1 MASCVL
7 LVQVVLGQ
15 ETGSA
20 RVITLN
26 RPRQLNGI
34 SDRVVYLLAQ
44 FLEKWEKDDDAKL
57 VIFKGG
63 AGRAFSAGGD
73 LKMFYEGKSGDTNTA
88 FADDSCLEV
97 VYRMYWLCY
106 HIHTYKKT
114 TVALVNGLVM
124 GGAAAMVA
132 PLKFAVVTEKTIFA
146 TPEASVGLHTDCSFS
161 YIHSRLPGYLGEYL
175 ALTGARL
182 NAKEMISAGLATH
195 FISSEKLEELEKHL
209 LNLDSGDESAVRAVI
224 EEFSAD
230 VQPDED
236 SVLNK
241 LSTINKCFSAET
253 VEDIIKAFHA
263 LIVVCASFSVGLN
276 TRFLTDEDSTVQP
289 PPLPVLRPVQYTTS
303 SVSRHDAEAKILLM
317 ISWWMA
323 TLWSLRVRRQ
333 GHAMWDHGGTAHV
346 SRSSTAKDFTE
357 STFLGPLAA
366 GEAEGELGE
375 AVLGGIVEDRAEGR
389 GRDGVVRGE
398 GEAAEEERRGGPQRG
413 VGVGL
418 VEGERI
424 DAFEERGDLLAEV
437 GDTAAS
443 VAAERVEMRERI
455 LRRRSPLRWEKQ
467 SGPSPAAA

>member
-1 MASCVL
+1 MAQQQTSPEE
-7 LVQVVLGQ
+7 VVLGQ

-44 FLEKWEKDDDAKL
+44 FLEKWEKDDSAKL
-57 VIFKGG
+57 VIFKG

-73 LKMFYEGKSGDTNTA
+73 LKMFYEGKS
-88 FADDSCLEV
+88 DDSCLEV

-124 GGAAAMVA
+124 GGGAAMVA

-195 FISSEKLEELEKHL
+195 FVSSEKLEELEKCL

-224 EEFSAD
+224 EEFCTD

-253 VEDIIKAFHA
+253 VEDIIKAFESE
-263 LIVVCASFSVGLN
+263 ASIDGNQWVA
-276 TRFLTDEDSTVQP
+276 
-289 PPLPVLRPVQYTTS
+289 PVLKGLRKS
-303 SVSRHDAEAKILLM
+303 SPTALKITLRSIREGRKQSLPECLMKEFRLTMNILRSVVNGDVYEGIRALSIDKDNAPKWNPATLEEVKNEDIDRVFQPFSPEHELQVPNDDSNRWSGKYENTVYAKIP
-317 ISWWMA
+317 
-323 TLWSLRVRRQ
+323 R
-333 GHAMWDHGGTAHV
+333 
-346 SRSSTAKDFTE
+346 
-357 STFLGPLAA
+357 
-366 GEAEGELGE
+366 
-375 AVLGGIVEDRAEGR
+375 
-389 GRDGVVRGE
+389 
-398 GEAAEEERRGGPQRG
+398 
-413 VGVGL
+413 
-418 VEGERI
+418 
-424 DAFEERGDLLAEV
+424 
-437 GDTAAS
+437 
-443 VAAERVEMRERI
+443 
-455 LRRRSPLRWEKQ
+455 
-467 SGPSPAAA
+467 